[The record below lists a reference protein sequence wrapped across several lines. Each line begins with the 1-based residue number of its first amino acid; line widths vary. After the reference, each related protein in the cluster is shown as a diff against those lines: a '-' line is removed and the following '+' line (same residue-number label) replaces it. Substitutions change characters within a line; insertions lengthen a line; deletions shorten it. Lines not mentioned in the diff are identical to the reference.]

1 MAHTITLEVGAVF
14 HLDYLSCILTILSTI
29 LVGRKLW
36 WGLLIAAVNS
46 LIVCVIGIRTEQ
58 LGFVPANLFC
68 VVIYAVSIR
77 SWLRD
82 RESEPVPVH
91 QGAR

>member
-1 MAHTITLEVGAVF
+1 VF

-82 RESEPVPVH
+82 RAPEPVPVH